1 MKRSTK
7 HCSGCRRHAAW
18 AVLHQPRWI
27 SRVLGLA
34 RAGCGTRR
42 ERQCQTHLELRAS
55 SPPCPPCSSLPWL
68 CCECGMKNSEKA
80 QVLLQT
86 AGPFGHLLHTEMC
99 SNEVLLGLLIVFLIL
114 G

>member
-1 MKRSTK
+1 
-7 HCSGCRRHAAW
+7 
-18 AVLHQPRWI
+18 
-27 SRVLGLA
+27 
-34 RAGCGTRR
+34 
-42 ERQCQTHLELRAS
+42 
-55 SPPCPPCSSLPWL
+55 
-68 CCECGMKNSEKA
+68 MKNSEKA